1 MPTKRQFDM
10 AIAVVVLA
18 NIALTIP
25 KLWAY
30 RVANST
36 QERGVKS
43 DIAGAVILS

>member
-10 AIAVVVLA
+10 AIAVVVLV

-30 RVANST
+30 RVSADSKEN
-36 QERGVKS
+36 GIKNDV
-43 DIAGAVILS
+43 AGAVILS